1 MSDMSD
7 DCELIVVGG
16 GPGGA
21 ALATFVAMQ
30 GHRVILLEKEK
41 FPRYQVGESLLPATI
56 HGICPLLGVS
66 EEVRSAK
73 FMRKLGGT
81 FRWGR
86 NPEPWTFS
94 FAMSPTMPGPTG
106 FAYQV
111 ERSRFDWI
119 LLENARRRG
128 VEVREQAQVTAVT
141 VEDARVSGVSVVEQS
156 GREYQLKG
164 RYVADSSG
172 NTSRIYK
179 AVADRV
185 YSKLFRN
192 VALYGYYEGGERLPS
207 PAEGNALAVAFEGGW
222 LWYIP
227 LSATLTSVGA
237 VVDREH
243 ARHIRG
249 REEETLHRFIDA
261 CPMVKSCLRNASRVT
276 HGQYGQLRIRTD
288 YSYCCSSFWRPG
300 MVLIGDAACFVDPVF
315 SSGVHLATYGAL
327 LAARSINSSLKGD
340 IEEDRAFS
348 EFEIRYRREFGNF
361 YQFLAAFYDLEQD
374 TSSYFWS
381 ARKLLNSEE
390 PANEAFVRL
399 VAGIGA
405 SGEPLFGS
413 IEELA
418 EATGR
423 VSNSFTRAQGRGVGT
438 FDQRLLDAPFM
449 ARLMREAVQLQM
461 RGLTGDVGPEA
472 PIWPLGLVPSA
483 DGLHWRAMSA

>member
-249 REEETLHRFIDA
+249 REEE
-261 CPMVKSCLRNASRVT
+261 
-276 HGQYGQLRIRTD
+276 
-288 YSYCCSSFWRPG
+288 
-300 MVLIGDAACFVDPVF
+300 
-315 SSGVHLATYGAL
+315 
-327 LAARSINSSLKGD
+327 
-340 IEEDRAFS
+340 
-348 EFEIRYRREFGNF
+348 
-361 YQFLAAFYDLEQD
+361 
-374 TSSYFWS
+374 
-381 ARKLLNSEE
+381 
-390 PANEAFVRL
+390 
-399 VAGIGA
+399 
-405 SGEPLFGS
+405 
-413 IEELA
+413 
-418 EATGR
+418 
-423 VSNSFTRAQGRGVGT
+423 
-438 FDQRLLDAPFM
+438 
-449 ARLMREAVQLQM
+449 
-461 RGLTGDVGPEA
+461 
-472 PIWPLGLVPSA
+472 
-483 DGLHWRAMSA
+483 